1 MRTSYHPRFFFKFY
15 FINFFSF
22 FLHLDNIIITL
33 LNVRGTMRK
42 EAEVNHA
49 YILGCKSQYFFRA
62 TWDLA
67 SHAGVFWGARLRGG
81 MKD

>member
-1 MRTSYHPRFFFKFY
+1 
-15 FINFFSF
+15 
-22 FLHLDNIIITL
+22 
-33 LNVRGTMRK
+33 MRK

-67 SHAGVFWGARLRGG
+67 SHAGVFWGARLRLR
-81 MKD
+81 MKDWKATWDPYNSVKLTAQIGCHTT